1 MAMRRKFISNIN
13 TKNADF
19 FPKDNISNMDINEV
33 DMFSTLQKQDLKQ
46 DYKIISMPN
55 CNIKEAIDSIVSP
68 QK

>member
-1 MAMRRKFISNIN
+1 
-13 TKNADF
+13 
-19 FPKDNISNMDINEV
+19 MDINEV